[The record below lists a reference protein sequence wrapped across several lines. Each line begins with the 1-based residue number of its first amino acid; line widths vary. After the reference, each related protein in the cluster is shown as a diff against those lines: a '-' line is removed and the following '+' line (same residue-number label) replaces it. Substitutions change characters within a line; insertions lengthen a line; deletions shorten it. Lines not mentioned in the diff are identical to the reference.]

1 MNPLMMFIEIT
12 AGTATLTTILV
23 VVMKLMMNEK
33 FEV

>member
-12 AGTATLTTILV
+12 TGTITLTTIFV

>member
-1 MNPLMMFIEIT
+1 MNPLMMFLEIT
-12 AGTATLTTILV
+12 AGTITLTTILV